1 MRARR
6 ARSWWV
12 LPHADREKPAWLA
25 PCQPAWTLGC
35 RASPAEPKGANIA
48 TVRLSRSVKRADRA
62 KPALYGSVA
71 LSSCCHRGSRMTS
84 KSNLLFRFSADQGG
98 NIAIWFALA
107 LLPLVFSIGVAVDY
121 SRAATLRTKLQRA
134 TDATIVAIAPLAS
147 QKSKAELLAI
157 AQTYFAAMMGPD
169 LAKMGGSA
177 ARIDDIW
184 ISNAQTEMKLYT
196 SAAYPPIIMNIG
208 RLSKDPIPISAY
220 TRTVISNDTFEI
232 ALVMDNSGSM
242 GAYVGGR
249 TKMAATKDAAKKLVD
264 TMYASPAIAE
274 RTKMS
279 VVPFT
284 LSVKVGA
291 QYYNKTNPSA
301 SASWLDLGAKSSIHW
316 ENIKL
321 DTRSG
326 AWNPATRF
334 ALFKELGVDWAG
346 CVETRPGEHGVKD
359 TPVSQSDGNSYFVP
373 QFAPDE
379 PGTKDQTSTIYSG
392 RFTNSYIDDS
402 NSACQPSSPS
412 SEVDA
417 QQRVCKYRIGGNSS
431 KRSNSR
437 GPNASCDARELTRLT
452 GTAQTIRSAID
463 GMNASGNTNLFEG
476 FMWGWRT
483 ISPNTPFADG
493 RAYGTENNRKIIILM
508 TDGDNVWNSASN
520 TLNRSIYSPFGYYTN
535 NRLASGVTTAAKA
548 TTVMDGKTLEACSN
562 AKEKGIIVYTVA
574 FSTPDAPISK
584 AGLSLLTSC
593 ASVDPTDSSHRL
605 AYIAATPDEII
616 AVFEEIARNIGALR
630 IAE

>member
-1 MRARR
+1 MTPDK
-6 ARSWWV
+6 SNP
-12 LPHADREKPAWLA
+12 LPLRFCADR
-25 PCQPAWTLGC
+25 G
-35 RASPAEPKGANIA
+35 
-48 TVRLSRSVKRADRA
+48 
-62 KPALYGSVA
+62 GS
-71 LSSCCHRGSRMTS
+71 
-84 KSNLLFRFSADQGG
+84 
-98 NIAIWFALA
+98 IAIWFALA

-157 AQTYFAAMMGPD
+157 AQTYFDAMMDPD

-177 ARIDDIW
+177 AQIDDIW

-242 GAYVGGR
+242 GSYVGGR
-249 TKMAATKDAAKKLVD
+249 TKMAATKDAAKRLVD
-264 TMYASPAIAE
+264 TMYASPAIAQ
-274 RTKMS
+274 RTRMS

-316 ENIKL
+316 ENFKL
-321 DTRSG
+321 DAG
-326 AWNPATRF
+326 AWKPASRF
-334 ALFKELGVDWAG
+334 ALFDELAYDWAG

-359 TPVSQSDGNSYFVP
+359 TPVSPSDGNSYFVP

-379 PGTKDQTSTIYSG
+379 PGCQDNRDHTSG
-392 RFTNSYIDDS
+392 RTTLCSQKFSGYSNSYLDD
-402 NSACQPSSPS
+402 NLGECSSTEEPTDPV
-412 SEVDA
+412 EA
-417 QQRVCKYRIGGNSS
+417 QRRICKYRIHKDRS
-431 KRSNSR
+431 KRSSNSSR
-437 GPNASCDARELTRLT
+437 GPNWNCDARELTRLT

-463 GMNASGNTNLFEG
+463 QMNASGNTNLFEG

-483 ISPNTPFADG
+483 ISPNTPFAEG
-493 RAYGTENNRKIIILM
+493 RPYGTENNRKIIILM
-508 TDGDNVWNSASN
+508 TDGDNVWNSANN

-535 NRLASGVTTAAKA
+535 NRLAPNVTTSGRA
-548 TTVMDGKTLEACSN
+548 TTVMDGKTLEACTN

-574 FSTPDAPISK
+574 FSTADAPISK
-584 AGLSLLTSC
+584 AGLTLLTNC

-605 AYIAATPDEII
+605 AYIAATPNEII